1 METFV
6 DALAAFEKTYS
17 WWSEKTFMNLSND
30 VVRVFIA
37 GKIVTN
43 ETIQRIAT
51 DGTEEIFRELIEA
64 VSIAAPKMLIAF
76 MAGFLNELNRMES
89 LGLPISHRLVQW
101 YRKNHWKF
109 PPFKHEKIDSGGLL
123 MDSTQPQT
131 QPQTQPKD

>member
-1 METFV
+1 MDSFV

-51 DGTEEIFRELIEA
+51 DGTEELFRELIEA

-89 LGLPISHRLVQW
+89 LGLPISHTLVQW

-109 PPFKHEKIDSGGLL
+109 PQFEHEKIDSAEQS
-123 MDSTQPQT
+123 DESNQPHPHTQSNA
-131 QPQTQPKD
+131 

>member
-1 METFV
+1 MDSFV

-43 ETIQRIAT
+43 ETIQRIAS
-51 DGTEEIFRELIEA
+51 DGTEEIFRELIES
-64 VSIAAPKMLIAF
+64 VSIGAPKMLIAF

-89 LGLPISHRLVQW
+89 LGLPISHTIVRW
-101 YRKNHWKF
+101 FRKNHWNF
-109 PPFKHEKIDSGGLL
+109 PQFKHEKIDSTGLL
-123 MDSTQPQT
+123 EDSNQPLSNE
-131 QPQTQPKD
+131 